1 MFPAYYLMN
10 SLLIILFLLHIVW
23 TYYIVNILHRAVISG
38 KVIIFQFKY
47 SRNVIIF
54 SLTDRK
60 GFA

>member
-23 TYYIVNILHRAVISG
+23 TYYIVKILHRAVISG
-38 KVIIFQFKY
+38 KVIISHFKY